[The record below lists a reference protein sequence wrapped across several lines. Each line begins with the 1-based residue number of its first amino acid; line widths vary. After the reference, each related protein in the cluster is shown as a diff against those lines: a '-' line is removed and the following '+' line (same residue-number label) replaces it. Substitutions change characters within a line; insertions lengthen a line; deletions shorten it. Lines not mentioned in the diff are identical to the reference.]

1 MLAIPLNPSK
11 ILATLLGSMHGLC
24 IALLW
29 LLPVGNALKIL
40 LGTFLLGS
48 LAFYLGR
55 DYFFAFPQTIV
66 AFRLEADC
74 GCAFQTRRGDWV
86 EASLLGTSFVS
97 PYLAVLNLKPG
108 NSRLARHIVLL
119 PDSLEK
125 EEFRQL
131 RVLLRWK
138 CNKH

>member
-1 MLAIPLNPSK
+1 
-11 ILATLLGSMHGLC
+11 
-24 IALLW
+24 
-29 LLPVGNALKIL
+29 
-40 LGTFLLGS
+40 
-48 LAFYLGR
+48 
-55 DYFFAFPQTIV
+55 
-66 AFRLEADC
+66 
-74 GCAFQTRRGDWV
+74 V

-138 CNKH
+138 FKKH